1 MFICEKNEETHIIHR
16 RKEDDYALELEMR
29 QLGRWGGGRQR
40 YFSRIHFLII
50 A

>member
-29 QLGRWGGGRQR
+29 QLGRWGGGGRDTSVG
-40 YFSRIHFLII
+40 YIS
-50 A
+50 